1 MADLE
6 EEHSKS
12 TNKNSSSFINHVFN
26 FDDDSKSEMSNI
38 MQYGILSVIPIVL
51 LNKTIQQVIPEPEEN
66 KPSLEILFEIILQI
80 IIMFIGILLI
90 HRIITFIPTYSE
102 VKYET
107 FYVTNIILAFL
118 VIVLSLQTKLGE
130 KVNILTDRLIE
141 VVNGNS
147 YRENMENPKKNNASN
162 NNNNIRVSQPLNLDN
177 ANLNQQMPTTL
188 PQPPQMSNPTQNM
201 DIGMQMGGI
210 DMQQIPQEQMP
221 PMAANELGGG
231 FGSAF

>member
-12 TNKNSSSFINHVFN
+12 TKQNSNSFINHVFN
-26 FDDDSKSEMSNI
+26 FDDDSKGEMSNI
-38 MQYGILSVIPIVL
+38 IQYGILSVIPIVL

-80 IIMFIGILLI
+80 IIMFIGILII

-102 VKYET
+102 VKYAN

-177 ANLNQQMPTTL
+177 ANLNQQMPNTL

-210 DMQQIPQEQMP
+210 DMQQLPQEQMQ

>member
-6 EEHSKS
+6 EDNSKS
-12 TNKNSSSFINHVFN
+12 TKNSNSFINHVFN
-26 FDDDSKSEMSNI
+26 FDDDSKGEMSNI
-38 MQYGILSVIPIVL
+38 IQYSILSVIPIVL
-51 LNKTIQQVIPEPEEN
+51 LNKTIQQVIPETDEA

-80 IIMFIGILLI
+80 IIMFIGILII

-102 VKYET
+102 VKYVE
-107 FYVTNIILAFL
+107 FNVTNIILAFL

-147 YRENMENPKKNNASN
+147 YREPMDNPKKNNTP
-162 NNNNIRVSQPLNLDN
+162 NNNITVSQPINGTQVN
-177 ANLNQQMPTTL
+177 MPQQMPNTL
-188 PQPPQMSNPTQNM
+188 SQPPQISSNTQNIDM
-201 DIGMQMGGI
+201 GMNMGGL
-210 DMQQIPQEQMP
+210 DMQQMPQEQMP

>member
-1 MADLE
+1 
-6 EEHSKS
+6 
-12 TNKNSSSFINHVFN
+12 
-26 FDDDSKSEMSNI
+26 MSNI

-162 NNNNIRVSQPLNLDN
+162 KLY
-177 ANLNQQMPTTL
+177 
-188 PQPPQMSNPTQNM
+188 
-201 DIGMQMGGI
+201 
-210 DMQQIPQEQMP
+210 
-221 PMAANELGGG
+221 
-231 FGSAF
+231 

>member
-6 EEHSKS
+6 EEPSKS
-12 TNKNSSSFINHVFN
+12 TKKNSNSFINHVFN

-38 MQYGILSVIPIVL
+38 IQYSILSVIPIVL

-80 IIMFIGILLI
+80 IIMFIGILMI
-90 HRIITFIPTYSE
+90 HRIITFIPTYSDT
-102 VKYET
+102 KYEA

-147 YRENMENPKKNNASN
+147 HRENMDNKNTKNNQPTVK
-162 NNNNIRVSQPLNLDN
+162 ISQPIHCDN
-177 ANLNQQMPTTL
+177 TL
-188 PQPPQMSNPTQNM
+188 SQNGFIQPSIQTPQNVSEQSMGMGMGVGM
-201 DIGMQMGGI
+201 DMGVGMGVGMDVG
-210 DMQQIPQEQMP
+210 
-221 PMAANELGGG
+221 AWYK
-231 FGSAF
+231 

>member
-1 MADLE
+1 
-6 EEHSKS
+6 
-12 TNKNSSSFINHVFN
+12 
-26 FDDDSKSEMSNI
+26 
-38 MQYGILSVIPIVL
+38 
-51 LNKTIQQVIPEPEEN
+51 
-66 KPSLEILFEIILQI
+66 
-80 IIMFIGILLI
+80 MFIGILLI

-177 ANLNQQMPTTL
+177 ANLNQQMPNTL